1 MIAFAPISTALISNP
16 KTVSP
21 AQRSPSA
28 RPRHYATAILS
39 RRLRS
44 VLLLLPLLLD
54 AAVAHRSSLSAATI
68 PIPNGSF
75 ESPEVVFV
83 DTNFDAWQKGPKPPG
98 YVEEGGFFWSQ
109 LTGVFKNPAPGKSD
123 HLDNCDGAQ
132 ALWLFAVPE
141 VALFQDYDSVDWND
155 PAPSH
160 SLNTRFTPGKA
171 YSLKLAVNGGG
182 GGMKPNVTLRAS
194 LYYRDA
200 NSNQVPVASTV
211 ITHSTNL
218 FPNQTHLIDFDVR
231 TPIVTASDPWAH
243 QHLGIQ
249 LLSTVSSDLQ
259 GGYWDIDHIR
269 LAELQPPKLVGRID
283 AQDQLLLTVHS
294 DVGSVVQISAT
305 DQLAH
310 SNLTNSWIP
319 IATLTNDSGSV
330 SLSIPPNLQHQRFF
344 RSHIVDWIPR

>member
-1 MIAFAPISTALISNP
+1 MIAFAPIRTALTHP
-16 KTVSP
+16 PQTLLLGPPSP
-21 AQRSPSA
+21 RVGN
-28 RPRHYATAILS
+28 RHTPAAIRLS
-39 RRLRS
+39 WLPIQ
-44 VLLLLPLLLD
+44 LLPLVIAL
-54 AAVAHRSSLSAATI
+54 VFTNRSSLHAATI

-83 DTNFDAWQKGPKPPG
+83 DTNFDAWQKNPKPPG
-98 YVEEGGFFWSQ
+98 YIEEGGFFWNQ
-109 LTGVFKNPAPGKSD
+109 LTGIFKNPAPGKSD
-123 HLDNCDGAQ
+123 HLDNCDKAQ

-155 PAPSH
+155 SAPSH

-194 LYYRDA
+194 LYYRDS

-218 FPNQTHLIDFDVR
+218 FPNQTHLTDFEVR
-231 TPIVTASDPWAH
+231 TSIVTDSDPWAN

-249 LLSTVSSDLQ
+249 LLSTVSTELQ

-269 LAELQPPKLVGRID
+269 LAELQPPKLTALIN
-283 AQDQLLLTVHS
+283 AQGQLLLTAHG
-294 DVGSVVQISAT
+294 DAGTVVQIAAT

-310 SNLTNSWIP
+310 SNSANSWVP
-319 IATLTNDSGSV
+319 IATFTNDSGSV
-330 SLSIPPNLQHQRFF
+330 SLSIPPHLQHQRFF
-344 RSHIVDWIPR
+344 RGQIVDWVPR